1 MTGPRL
7 GLGGKSHPSNVGM
20 MDAAFFVGR
29 SELLTWVNSTL
40 HTSLTKVEQCASGAV
55 YCQLLDACHPGVVQ
69 MKRVNWMAKVDH
81 EHIPNYKILQAAFS
95 KLGVDRNIDVDK
107 LIKGKYQDN
116 LEFLQWMKCYFEHSH
131 PSHSYGGGGL
141 GEDGGYNPLPA
152 REGKPLYEWARP
164 GGLGGGGG
172 SSSSS
177 STTAGARDFGGGE
190 TGSRQSRGGHAHG
203 AESFTLNQGG
213 ATASSTSMSGLG
225 GSGRRAPG
233 TGTGGPDRT
242 GTSSMKT
249 SSMKTR
255 AKEAAERHAMRNTK
269 PSASASTTS
278 SATQNRRADGTVGGG
293 RGGSEVEAALREEI
307 RNMQVTVDGLETE
320 RDYYFHKLREIEILS
335 QTLDPTDDASGAAI
349 AEMDVPK
356 LVCEVQRILY
366 KEDHSAEEGAA
377 AR

>member
-164 GGLGGGGG
+164 GGLGSGGGG
-172 SSSSS
+172 
-177 STTAGARDFGGGE
+177 GGG
-190 TGSRQSRGGHAHG
+190 
-203 AESFTLNQGG
+203 
-213 ATASSTSMSGLG
+213 
-225 GSGRRAPG
+225 G
-233 TGTGGPDRT
+233 T
-242 GTSSMKT
+242 
-249 SSMKTR
+249 
-255 AKEAAERHAMRNTK
+255 
-269 PSASASTTS
+269 SASASTTS